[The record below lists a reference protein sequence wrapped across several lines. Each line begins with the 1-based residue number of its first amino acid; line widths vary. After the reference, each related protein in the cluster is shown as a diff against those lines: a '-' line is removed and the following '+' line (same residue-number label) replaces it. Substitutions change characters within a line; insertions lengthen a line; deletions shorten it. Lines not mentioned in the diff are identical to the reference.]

1 MLGDCSDKMGE
12 DCGTWI
18 PNMQLG
24 WQSPNLNPLDVGKLG
39 GISAAMNPAVN
50 MVSAY
55 ETIPAFASSALQPR
69 LQLGCSSDPRGWFYC
84 LPRFRQEFSPAPNFT
99 VEGKTPFD
107 HVRGFDDKNAPFG
120 ESSSPR
126 KQFLVIDQT
135 ADQTTV
141 VYSSRFGSPCECL
154 ASWHSKLHG
163 GNNWR
168 GDEPSFK
175 GDLNLNS
182 MNEPTLADKV
192 HENHETSIESE
203 MHEDTEEINAL
214 LYSDSDDYS
223 AHDDDDD
230 DDDDD
235 EVTSTGHSPSTMT
248 THDDCK
254 TSRDET
260 VNEVASSAKKT
271 KKRKLLDGC
280 YDDIQLTDTAS
291 SQNMNKSSAT
301 CDDSE
306 SRCSS
311 NNNGGSLSS
320 NKKMKKE
327 KIQDVLSILQSIIP
341 GGKDKGP
348 VMLLDDAIRS
358 LKSLKQKA
366 QALGLDALHCAR
378 KDGKCSV

>member
-1 MLGDCSDKMGE
+1 MVCQAASQTRFRALKHESGIAGNSTIIVRVIACFQPLRECQAEYFRHLLKPVTVSFVTNSSRVEIVFSSGDCSDKMKE

-18 PNMQLG
+18 PNLQLG

-39 GISAAMNPAVN
+39 GVSAAMNPGVN
-50 MVSAY
+50 MISAY
-55 ETIPAFASSALQPR
+55 ETMPAFASSALQPR
-69 LQLGCSSDPRGWFYC
+69 MQLGCSSDPRGWFYC
-84 LPRFRQEFSPAPNFT
+84 LPRFRQEFTPAPSFT
-99 VEGKTPFD
+99 VEGKTPVD
-107 HVRGFDDKNAPFG
+107 HVKGFGDKIAPFG

-126 KQFLVIDQT
+126 KQFLVIDKT
-135 ADQTTV
+135 AGQKTV

-168 GDEPSFK
+168 
-175 GDLNLNS
+175 
-182 MNEPTLADKV
+182 
-192 HENHETSIESE
+192 
-203 MHEDTEEINAL
+203 
-214 LYSDSDDYS
+214 
-223 AHDDDDD
+223 
-230 DDDDD
+230 
-235 EVTSTGHSPSTMT
+235 
-248 THDDCK
+248 
-254 TSRDET
+254 
-260 VNEVASSAKKT
+260 VASSAKKT
-271 KKRKLLDGC
+271 KKRKLLDGYC
-280 YDDIQLTDTAS
+280 EDIQLTDTAS

-366 QALGLDALHCAR
+366 QAFGLDAL
-378 KDGKCSV
+378 